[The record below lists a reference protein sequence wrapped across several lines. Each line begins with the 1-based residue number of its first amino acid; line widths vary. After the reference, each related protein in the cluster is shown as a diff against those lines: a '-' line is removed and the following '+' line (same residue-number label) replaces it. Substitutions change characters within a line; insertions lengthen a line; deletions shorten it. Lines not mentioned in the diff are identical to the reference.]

1 MHAGAARWYAQS
13 GLSRPPAS
21 ALLFRAVRG
30 GGGGADEGSAKA
42 GGLGKGDGEQARAG
56 ASEKGAE
63 LHRSRARPRAP
74 SSRHDGRSK
83 SAGIR
88 NTTLSNSTGTKNA
101 SSTASKRLVLG
112 RVRSRMSRA
121 HSEVTFPSM
130 DSYAY
135 SERTD
140 LGFSLFLDRR
150 CKIVHFI
157 GNAEG
162 QHNLV
167 EAHQLLVENGGDA
180 FYDARLTDKGLEECE
195 RLKME
200 ICNTKIPLNF
210 QLIITSPLTRA
221 LQTSTAA
228 LADAGTPQPLLRS
241 RAQSRC
247 VSPQP
252 EPLTVPV
259 LFGLAGG
266 ACATTYCAYFV
277 YIVYRR
283 CATATRPRSSLA
295 CQASGAR
302 CQVPGV
308 RCQVKACPAD

>member
-1 MHAGAARWYAQS
+1 MHAGATRWYAQR
-13 GLSRPPAS
+13 GLSRQPVS

-30 GGGGADEGSAKA
+30 GGGGAQEGSAKE
-42 GGLGKGDGEQARAG
+42 GGGGKGDGEQTRAG
-56 ASEKGAE
+56 EGEKGAE
-63 LHRSRARPRAP
+63 CPRSRPRPRAP
-74 SSRHDGRSK
+74 SSRHGGRSK
-83 SAGIR
+83 SAAPR
-88 NTTLSNSTGTKNA
+88 NTPSSNSTGTSNA
-101 SSTASKRLVLG
+101 SATASKRRVLG

-200 ICNTKIPLNF
+200 ISNTKIPLDF

-221 LQTSTAA
+221 LQTSTVA
-228 LADAGTPQPLLRS
+228 LADAGTPPPFIRS

-252 EPLTVPV
+252 EPLTVPAV
-259 LFGLAGG
+259 MDP
-266 ACATTYCAYFV
+266 FV
-277 YIVYRR
+277 YLRAR
-283 CATATRPRSSLA
+283 A
-295 CQASGAR
+295 CMCPVR
-302 CQVPGV
+302 WGV
-308 RCQVKACPAD
+308 C